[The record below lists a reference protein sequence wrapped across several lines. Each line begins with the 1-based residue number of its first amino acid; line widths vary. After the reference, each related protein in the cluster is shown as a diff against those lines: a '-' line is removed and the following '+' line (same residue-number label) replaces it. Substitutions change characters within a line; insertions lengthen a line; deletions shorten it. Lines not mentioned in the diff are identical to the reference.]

1 MISLNRA
8 REKNI
13 SARLCGVGGTL
24 LLVCSLSSSTFGQTA
39 TYQAAST
46 KKMAA
51 LLVKI
56 YQAQDWKTDPS
67 KDAERANYYRAGL
80 AQNVDIR
87 TELQARVALADALLR
102 AGQSA
107 EAVAELE
114 KLRQL
119 TSDKGILLAPYFVK
133 EMRQLLALSYLRLGE
148 QENCLLH
155 HGQESCLFPIRGAG
169 IHEIKRGANGA
180 VQELTALLQGD
191 PQDLSA
197 RWLLNLAAMTL
208 GNYPTKVPNE
218 WLLPPD
224 KFAAEYDIK
233 HFNEVAPMT
242 GLDVTSH
249 AGGSVMDDFDG
260 DGFLDL
266 VLSSQGPLDQL
277 RFFHNNGDGTF
288 SERTEEAGL
297 TGEVGGLNL
306 IHGDFNNDGSPD
318 VLVLRGGWWGEHG
331 NYPPSLLRNNGN
343 GTFDDVTEAAGLLSF
358 HPTQTAAWADYDND
372 GWLDLYLGHESNA
385 QFRHPSQLFH
395 NNHDGTFSEVGE
407 KLGLSEMGFVKG
419 VAWGDYNND
428 GRPDLYISSKGQ
440 KNHLWRNDG
449 PKNPQKPDPAEWK
462 FTDVTEQAGVGEP
475 LHSFATW
482 FWDYDND
489 GWQDILVAGYFT
501 ASPNDIGAFQF
512 GLPNQGETPR
522 LYHNNGNGTFTDV
535 TRQTKLDRVILA
547 MGANF
552 GDLDNDGW
560 LDCYFGTGT
569 PEFAALLPN
578 KMFRNAGGKSFQ
590 DVTTSGGFGHL
601 QKGHGISFGDVDND
615 GDEDIFEVIGGAYP
629 GDTYKS
635 VLFENPGHGNHWV
648 ALELR
653 GVQTNRLA
661 LGTRVRGRVT
671 TKEGTR
677 DLFRV
682 VSSGGS
688 FGGSPFRLHVGLGQA
703 AAIEEV
709 EINWPTS
716 GQTQHWKNLPLDRF
730 YRVVEGEK
738 KFSELTQ
745 KKFVLPVAGTHVH

>member
-1 MISLNRA
+1 MISRNCK
-8 REKNI
+8 REKNL
-13 SARLCGVGGTL
+13 SARLRFVGGAL
-24 LLVCSLSSSTFGQTA
+24 ILVCTLSSGIFGQTA
-39 TYQAAST
+39 NYQAAST

-67 KDAERANYYRAGL
+67 KDLERANYYRAGL

-107 EAVAELE
+107 EAVTELE

-119 TSDKGILLAPYFVK
+119 TSDKGIILAPYFVK

-155 HGQESCLFPIRGAG
+155 HGQESCLFPIRGSG

-180 VQELTALLQGD
+180 VRELTALLQAD

-208 GNYPTKVPNE
+208 GNYPAKLPSD

-224 KFAAEYDIK
+224 KFASEYDIR

-260 DGFLDL
+260 DGFFDL
-266 VLSSQGPLDQL
+266 LLSSQGPLDQL

-288 SERTEEAGL
+288 SERTKEAGL
-297 TGEVGGLNL
+297 MGEVGGLNL
-306 IHGDFNNDGSPD
+306 IHADFNNDGFPD

-343 GTFDDVTEAAGLLSF
+343 GTFDDVTETAGLLSF

-395 NNHDGTFSEVGE
+395 NNHDDTFSEVGE

-449 PKNPQKPDPAEWK
+449 PKNPQKPDPAEWE

-501 ASPNDIGAFQF
+501 ATPNDIGAFQF

-535 TRQTKLDRVILA
+535 THQTKLDRVILA

-601 QKGHGISFGDVDND
+601 QKGHGISFGDLDND

-629 GDTYKS
+629 GDTYQS

-648 ALELR
+648 SLELR

-661 LGTRVRGRVT
+661 LGTRVRVRVN

-682 VSSGGS
+682 ISSGGS

-703 AAIEEV
+703 TAIEEV

-716 GQTQHWKNLPLDRF
+716 GQTQRWKNLPLDRF

-738 KFSELTQ
+738 KFSELTL
-745 KKFVLPVAGTHVH
+745 KKFALPVAGTHVH

>member
-1 MISLNRA
+1 MISRNCK
-8 REKNI
+8 REKNL
-13 SARLCGVGGTL
+13 SARLRFVGGAL
-24 LLVCSLSSSTFGQTA
+24 ILVCTLSSGIFGQTA
-39 TYQAAST
+39 NYQAAST

-67 KDAERANYYRAGL
+67 KDLERANYYRAGL

-107 EAVAELE
+107 EAVTELE

-119 TSDKGILLAPYFVK
+119 TSDKGIILAPYFVK

-155 HGQESCLFPIRGAG
+155 HGQESCLFPIRGSG

-180 VQELTALLQGD
+180 VRELTALLQAD

-208 GNYPTKVPNE
+208 GNYPAKLPSD

-224 KFAAEYDIK
+224 KFASEYDIR

-260 DGFLDL
+260 DGFFDL
-266 VLSSQGPLDQL
+266 LLSSQGPLDQL

-288 SERTEEAGL
+288 SERTKEAGL
-297 TGEVGGLNL
+297 MGEVGGLNL
-306 IHGDFNNDGSPD
+306 IHADFNNDGFPD

-343 GTFDDVTEAAGLLSF
+343 GTFDDVTEMAGLLSF

-395 NNHDGTFSEVGE
+395 NNHDDTFSEVGE

-449 PKNPQKPDPAEWK
+449 PKNPQKPDPAEWE
-462 FTDVTEQAGVGEP
+462 FTDVTKQAGVGEP

-501 ASPNDIGAFQF
+501 ATPNDIGAFQF

-535 TRQTKLDRVILA
+535 THQTKLDRVILA

-601 QKGHGISFGDVDND
+601 QKGHGISFGDLDND

-629 GDTYKS
+629 GDTYQS

-648 ALELR
+648 SLELR

-661 LGTRVRGRVT
+661 LGTRVRVRVN

-682 VSSGGS
+682 ISSGGS

-703 AAIEEV
+703 TAIEEV

-716 GQTQHWKNLPLDRF
+716 GQTQRWKNLPLDRF

-738 KFSELTQ
+738 KFSELTL
-745 KKFVLPVAGTHVH
+745 KKFALPVAGTHVH

>member
-1 MISLNRA
+1 MISRNCK
-8 REKNI
+8 REKNL
-13 SARLCGVGGTL
+13 SARLRFVGGAL
-24 LLVCSLSSSTFGQTA
+24 ILVCTLSSGIFGQTA
-39 TYQAAST
+39 NYQAAST

-67 KDAERANYYRAGL
+67 KDLERANYYRAGL

-107 EAVAELE
+107 EAVTELE

-119 TSDKGILLAPYFVK
+119 TSDKGIILAPYFVK

-155 HGQESCLFPIRGAG
+155 HGQESCLFPIRGSG

-180 VQELTALLQGD
+180 VRELTALLQAD

-208 GNYPTKVPNE
+208 GNYPAKLPSD

-224 KFAAEYDIK
+224 KFASEYDIR

-260 DGFLDL
+260 DGFFDL
-266 VLSSQGPLDQL
+266 LLSSQGPLDQL

-288 SERTEEAGL
+288 SERTKEAGL
-297 TGEVGGLNL
+297 MGEVGGLNL
-306 IHGDFNNDGSPD
+306 IHADFNNDGFPD

-343 GTFDDVTEAAGLLSF
+343 GTFDDVTETAGLLSF

-395 NNHDGTFSEVGE
+395 NNHDDTFSEVGE

-449 PKNPQKPDPAEWK
+449 PKNPQKPDPAEWE
-462 FTDVTEQAGVGEP
+462 FTDVTKQAGVGEP

-501 ASPNDIGAFQF
+501 ATPNDIGAFQF

-535 TRQTKLDRVILA
+535 THQTKLDRVILA

-601 QKGHGISFGDVDND
+601 QKGHGISFGDLDND

-629 GDTYKS
+629 GDTYQS

-648 ALELR
+648 SLELR

-661 LGTRVRGRVT
+661 LGTRVRVRVN
-671 TKEGTR
+671 TKEETR

-682 VSSGGS
+682 ISSGGS

-703 AAIEEV
+703 TAIEEV

-716 GQTQHWKNLPLDRF
+716 GQTQRLKNLPLDRLRLHDKSDQAVNF
-730 YRVVEGEK
+730 SSVVFGLK
-738 KFSELTQ
+738 S
-745 KKFVLPVAGTHVH
+745 AS

>member
-1 MISLNRA
+1 MISRNCK
-8 REKNI
+8 REKNL
-13 SARLCGVGGTL
+13 SARLRFVGGAL
-24 LLVCSLSSSTFGQTA
+24 ILVCTLSSGIFGQTA
-39 TYQAAST
+39 NYQAAST

-67 KDAERANYYRAGL
+67 KDLERANYYRAGL

-107 EAVAELE
+107 EAVTELE

-119 TSDKGILLAPYFVK
+119 TSDKGIILAPYFVK

-155 HGQESCLFPIRGAG
+155 HGQESCLFPIRGSG

-180 VQELTALLQGD
+180 VRELTALLQAD

-208 GNYPTKVPNE
+208 GNYPAKLPSD

-224 KFAAEYDIK
+224 KFASEYDIR

-260 DGFLDL
+260 DGFFDL
-266 VLSSQGPLDQL
+266 LLSSQGPLDQL

-288 SERTEEAGL
+288 SERTKEAGL
-297 TGEVGGLNL
+297 MGEVGGLNL
-306 IHGDFNNDGSPD
+306 IHADFNNDGFPD

-343 GTFDDVTEAAGLLSF
+343 GTFDDVTEMAGLLSF

-395 NNHDGTFSEVGE
+395 NNHDDTFSEVGE

-449 PKNPQKPDPAEWK
+449 PKNPQKPDPAEWE

-501 ASPNDIGAFQF
+501 ATPNDIGAFQF

-535 TRQTKLDRVILA
+535 THQTKLDRVILA

-601 QKGHGISFGDVDND
+601 QKGHGISFGDLDND

-629 GDTYKS
+629 GDTYQS

-648 ALELR
+648 SLELR

-661 LGTRVRGRVT
+661 LGTRVRVRVN

-682 VSSGGS
+682 ISSGGS

-703 AAIEEV
+703 TAIEEV

-716 GQTQHWKNLPLDRF
+716 GQTQRWKNLPLDRF

-738 KFSELTQ
+738 KFSELTL
-745 KKFVLPVAGTHVH
+745 KKFALPVAGTHVH